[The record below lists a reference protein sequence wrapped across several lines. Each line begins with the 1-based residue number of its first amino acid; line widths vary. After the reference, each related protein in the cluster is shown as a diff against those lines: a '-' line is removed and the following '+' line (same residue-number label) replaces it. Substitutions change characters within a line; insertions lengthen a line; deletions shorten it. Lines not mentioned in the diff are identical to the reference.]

1 MSRINAPMPNRPQPS
16 TANHIYSKQPRFR
29 PMVMAIHLALAG
41 TLGAAAFIPTVYAQ
55 TAAAEL
61 RHYDIPAGPLQ
72 TALNRFSSDAGIF
85 LAGDSSLAREK
96 SSPGLKGDFT
106 VSQALEALLAG
117 TGLQAVK
124 LGDGGYG
131 LRASPE
137 AQRTDGG
144 SLPVVAVSA
153 QRDTAG
159 DIAAKGAL
167 PAPYAGG
174 QVARGGRVGMLGNK
188 DVMDTPFNT
197 VSYTSD
203 LILDQQAKSVSDVLA
218 NNPSVRIIYPD
229 NDGSTD
235 YFVRGNKVSQLDI
248 GYDGL
253 YGIGTPGIESL
264 ERIDVLIGANALL
277 NGLGPSG
284 GVGAMINQV
293 PKKALETPL
302 TRLTFSWIS
311 DSQIGGAVDLSRRFG
326 ADNQFGIRVN
336 AAYRDGD
343 LPVDRQSRKVTTAT
357 VALDWRGRDARIS
370 SNFGYRENDNQSPA
384 RTTYLLTNTFQIPP
398 PPADSARNWQNTWTY
413 DNSKTRFATLRGEYD
428 ISPAVTAYVA
438 IGGSKMTEE
447 ELFANT
453 FLTSSNGAIARRTVY
468 WPLYRNSWS
477 AEAGLRGSLRTGA
490 VKHGWSV
497 VASQIAVTNGIALND
512 LGVTASNI
520 YNPVYFNQPS
530 IAGLRDANNVHKTGD
545 TNLTGLALSDT
556 LSVLDDKLQWTVGLR
571 QQNVATKSYDEAS
584 QALTGRYDKGRLTY
598 ATGLTLRPTNNL
610 SLYTNYIEGL
620 QPGATVGAG
629 YTNAGQVF
637 APYVSRQFEIG
648 AKYDFGGFLTTLNAY
663 QISTPNA
670 QANGAIYTIDGRQR
684 TEGIELNTYGEVAR
698 NVRLLGGLVLTDARQ
713 VNTANGANNGKRVQ
727 GAAEVQ
733 ANLGAEWDFAP
744 GFTVSG
750 RTLYTGREYIDAG
763 NLQAIPG
770 SIRYD
775 AGLRYKTMI
784 GGHPT
789 ALRFNVENLTDKSY
803 WVGGQGFLIQS
814 RPRTFSLSASV
825 DL

>member
-1 MSRINAPMPNRPQPS
+1 MTASMPQ
-16 TANHIYSKQPRFR
+16 A
-29 PMVMAIHLALAG
+29 
-41 TLGAAAFIPTVYAQ
+41 YAQ
-55 TAAAEL
+55 ASAADA
-61 RHYDIPAGPLQ
+61 RRYAIPAGPLQ
-72 TALNRFSSDAGIF
+72 TVLNRFSADAGIF
-85 LAGDSSLAREK
+85 LAGDSELVKDKTSG
-96 SSPGLKGDFT
+96 GLNGEFT
-106 VSQALEALLAG
+106 ISQALQALLSG

-124 LGDGGYG
+124 LGDGTYG

-137 AQRTDGG
+137 VTRTDGA
-144 SLPVVAVSA
+144 LPVVAVSA
-153 QRDTAG
+153 RRE
-159 DIAAKGAL
+159 AADVASKNTL

-174 QVARGGRVGMLGNK
+174 QVATGGKVGMLGNM

-253 YGIGTPGIESL
+253 YGIGIPGIESL

-284 GVGAMINQV
+284 GVGAMVNQV

-302 TRLTFSWIS
+302 TRLTLSWIS
-311 DSQIGGAVDLSRRFG
+311 DNQFGGAVDLSRRFG
-326 ADNQFGIRVN
+326 DDRQFGIRIN

-343 LPVDRQSRKVTTAT
+343 LPVDKQSRKVTTAT
-357 VALDWRGRDARIS
+357 VAMDWRGRGVRLS
-370 SNFGYRENDNQSPA
+370 TNFGYRENDNQSPA
-384 RTTYLLTNTFQIPP
+384 RTTYLLTNTFQIPAP
-398 PPADSARNWQNTWTY
+398 PGNSSQNWQNAWTY
-413 DNSKTRFATLRGEYD
+413 DNSKTSFATARGEFD
-428 ISPAVTAYVA
+428 IAPDVTAYAA
-438 IGGSKMTEE
+438 IGGSRMTEE

-453 FLTSSNGAIARRTVY
+453 FLTGADGSIARRTVY

-477 AEAGLRGSLRTGA
+477 AEAGLRGTLRTGA
-490 VKHGWSV
+490 VKHSWSL
-497 VASQIAVTNGIALND
+497 VASTINVTNGIALND
-512 LGVTASNI
+512 LGVTTSNI

-530 IAGLRDANNVHKTGD
+530 IAGLRDANSVHKTGD
-545 TNLTGLALSDT
+545 TNLSGLALSDT
-556 LSVLDDKLQWTVGLR
+556 LGFLDDKVQWTLGLR

-584 QALTGRYDKGRLTY
+584 QALTGRYDKSKLTY
-598 ATGLTLRPTNNL
+598 ATGLTLRPTGNL
-610 SLYTNYIEGL
+610 SLYANYIEGL
-620 QPGATVGAG
+620 QPGTTVAAG
-629 YTNAGQVF
+629 YSNAGQVF
-637 APYVSRQFEIG
+637 APYVSRQFEVG

-670 QANGAIYTIDGRQR
+670 QANGTVYTVDGKQR
-684 TEGIELNTYGEVAR
+684 TEGIELNTYGELAR
-698 NVRLLGGLVLTDARQ
+698 DVRMLGGLVLTDARQ
-713 VNTANGANNGKRVQ
+713 VSTANGTNNGKRVQ
-727 GAAEVQ
+727 GAADVQ

-750 RTLYTGREYIDAG
+750 RTIYTGKEYIDAG
-763 NLQAIPG
+763 NLQSIPS

-775 AGLRYKTMI
+775 AGLRYKTSI

-789 ALRFNVENLTDKSY
+789 AFRFNVENLTDKSY
-803 WVGGQGFLIQS
+803 WVGGQGFVIQS
-814 RPRTFSLSASV
+814 RPRTFTLSASV